1 MVQARISGMIST
13 DICQDCNSADIRL
26 DSFILGNIADSG
38 MITFGCVAG
47 KEMMGG
53 PKDKWRAKRA
63 ENWDTPPFWHSYNAL
78 K

>member
-38 MITFGCVAG
+38 MITFGCVGYIQSQNAF
-47 KEMMGG
+47 
-53 PKDKWRAKRA
+53 D
-63 ENWDTPPFWHSYNAL
+63 NLILIISLSPPLSL
-78 K
+78 SLSL

>member
-38 MITFGCVAG
+38 MITFGCVHRG
-47 KEMMGG
+47 MGL
-53 PKDKWRAKRA
+53 
-63 ENWDTPPFWHSYNAL
+63 YMYIYV
-78 K
+78 